1 MFDTF
6 TITIIFLIIGAL
18 VASFMKGRAR
28 DKCLLSFSED
38 MVTADLTIGR
48 KIWGRL
54 VVENTGLEFIYASL
68 HEDKDGHKEASYIL
82 YKFEYPT
89 LQALI
94 RYHDE
99 LDAKCKKNRERELN
113 KAYRPTFARR
123 TKRRFLNVFKTMR
136 DTMMDLLN
144 VVIAQAKKST
154 SAGSV
159 LKSQDKYVSQMKNEM
174 IGFAG
179 TAYEPILEK
188 HIGSKVILEF
198 HNDEKTLFF
207 SGILKDYTSEFIELM
222 DVDYKIDNDL
232 PSRKADIVVSR
243 KCGFVRHLG
252 ETKNK
257 DLKSKS

>member
-6 TITIIFLIIGAL
+6 TITILFLVVGAL
-18 VASFMKGRAR
+18 VASFMKGRTR
-28 DKCLLSFSED
+28 DKCLVSFSGD

-68 HEDKDGHKEASYIL
+68 HENKEGHKEASYIL

-99 LDAKCKKNRERELN
+99 LNTKCKKDRERELN
-113 KAYRPTFARR
+113 KVYHPTLARCI
-123 TKRRFLNVFKTMR
+123 KRKFLNIFKTMR
-136 DTMMDLLN
+136 DTAMDLLN
-144 VVIAQAKKST
+144 IVIAQAKKST
-154 SAGSV
+154 PAGSV

-174 IGFAG
+174 MGFAG
-179 TAYEPILEK
+179 TAYDPILEK

-198 HNDEKTLFF
+198 HNDEKICFF
-207 SGILKDYTSEFIELM
+207 SGILKDYTSEYIELM
-222 DVDYKIDNDL
+222 DVDYKIDNDSF
-232 PSRKADIVVSR
+232 SRKADIVVSR

-252 ETKNK
+252 EKK
-257 DLKSKS
+257 K

>member
-1 MFDTF
+1 MLDTF

-18 VASFMKGRAR
+18 VASFMKGRSR
-28 DKCLLSFSED
+28 DKCLYAFSGD

-54 VVENTGLEFIYASL
+54 VVENTGLEFIYSSM
-68 HEDKDGHKEASYIL
+68 HEAKDGHIETSYIL

-99 LDAKCKKNRERELN
+99 LDDKCKKDRERELN
-113 KAYRPTFARR
+113 KVYHPTFGRR
-123 TKRRFLNVFKTMR
+123 LKRKFLNIFKTMR
-136 DTMMDLLN
+136 DSVMDLMN
-144 VVIAQAKKST
+144 IVITQAKKST
-154 SAGSV
+154 PAGAM
-159 LKSQDKYVSQMKNEM
+159 LKSQDKYVSQMKEEM
-174 IGFAG
+174 VGFAG

-188 HIGSKVILEF
+188 HIGSMVILEF
-198 HNDEKTLFF
+198 HNDDVTWFF

-222 DVDYKIDNDL
+222 DVDYKIDNGS
-232 PSRKADIVVSR
+232 PARKADIVVSR

-252 ETKNK
+252 EKINK
-257 DLKSKS
+257 